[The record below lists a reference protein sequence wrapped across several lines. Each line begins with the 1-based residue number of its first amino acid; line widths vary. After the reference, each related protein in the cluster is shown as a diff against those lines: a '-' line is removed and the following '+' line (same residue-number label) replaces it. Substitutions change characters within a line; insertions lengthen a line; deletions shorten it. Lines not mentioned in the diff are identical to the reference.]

1 MKKKSSL
8 LTVGE
13 IKAIQVDFKNT
24 FLDVPVEDIDTEAV
38 TEWAMNTR
46 PLMERWAPVIES
58 RLELM
63 KNGRKDHKNRSMLDK
78 DHDWYLDYNPLFLLE
93 CAIADKLRTF
103 VTEEVATSLG
113 SDLYDVAKEI
123 IAYYRK
129 EWEIS
134 QKQVDKESTA
144 V

>member
-8 LTVGE
+8 LTIGE
-13 IKAIQVDFKNT
+13 IKSLQVDFRNT

-46 PLMERWAPVIES
+46 SLMERWAPMIES
-58 RLELM
+58 RLGLM
-63 KNGRKDHKNRSMLDK
+63 KNGRKDHKNRSMLDN
-78 DHDWYLDYNPLFLLE
+78 DYDWCLDYNPLFLLE

-103 VTEEVATSLG
+103 VTKEVATSLG

-134 QKQVDKESTA
+134 QKQVDKATTT